1 MVQTKKTSTNLGRYG
16 EVINDFEPAPL
27 TDNSKVVLEHRY
39 LLKDENNEVIETPNE
54 MFIRVAK
61 ALAKPEKSYG
71 LDDVGVKQIENLFY
85 QSMASLEFLPNS
97 PTLMN
102 AGTGAGTL
110 SACFVLPLTDSMEGI
125 MKAAHDAAMVQ
136 KFGGGTGFSL
146 SEIRPT
152 GTPIATTH
160 GKACGPI
167 AVLKLLSSVST
178 LVTQGGKRDGANMAV
193 MDVHHPNILDFIECK
208 TIEGQIHNFNISVG
222 ASDEFMEA
230 VKNGTEYSL
239 YVKSD
244 PADENS
250 EKVVAGKLDAREV
263 FAKIVHGAWL
273 NGEPGMI
280 FLDEVN
286 RNSPVKHVG
295 MITATN
301 PCGEQPLLPN
311 ESCNLGSID
320 VAKFVKDSDGKV
332 EIDWTKLS
340 KTIRL
345 TTRFL
350 DNVIDGN
357 KYAIPEIEEMN
368 LGTRKL
374 GLGVMGF
381 ADLLVKLGISYD
393 SDEGVEI
400 GRKIMAFFKEESDNE
415 SRDLAIERGPFPKW
429 TGSDMEKRGEE
440 PLRNA
445 CRLTVAPTGT
455 ISMIAGASSGIEPIF
470 SLAYRKHNILEGET
484 LFYVDKN
491 FENICRY
498 ENIYSEDLMEYL
510 SDGGSLQDR
519 LDVPD
524 NVKNLF
530 HTAADISPTYHV
542 LMQSAFQESTDAG
555 ISKTINFPNEATIED
570 VENAYMLAWETKCK
584 GITVYRSG
592 SRQVEVLTSGHDTS
606 NDKTREDLNGEV
618 TNEELDNILP
628 EKSVNGYITPMDRP
642 QELYGITSRVK
653 TGRGNLY
660 VTINMAGDKPFEI
673 FTTHGKA
680 GGNDAAMAEAVSR
693 VSSLCLRSGLD
704 PKEIIEQLRGI
715 TDIPAWDEGNLVRSV
730 PDALAMVLEKVVSN
744 NSSSVINEATQ
755 KSMFSIN
762 NSESQSSMITVDEK
776 KKIVKDTI
784 SVSVP
789 ANAAASMQNCPE
801 CDVGNL
807 AFEEGCQKC
816 YSCGYSKC

>member
-1 MVQTKKTSTNLGRYG
+1 
-16 EVINDFEPAPL
+16 
-27 TDNSKVVLEHRY
+27 
-39 LLKDENNEVIETPNE
+39 
-54 MFIRVAK
+54 
-61 ALAKPEKSYG
+61 
-71 LDDVGVKQIENLFY
+71 
-85 QSMASLEFLPNS
+85 MASLEFLPNS

-167 AVLKLLSSVST
+167 AVLKHLSSVST

-208 TIEGQIHNFNISVG
+208 KVEGQIHNFNISVG
-222 ASDEFMEA
+222 ASDQFMQA
-230 VKNGTEYSL
+230 VKDGTDYPL
-239 YVKSD
+239 LIKAN
-244 PADENS
+244 PADPES
-250 EKVVAGKLDAREV
+250 EMVEAGRLDAREV
-263 FAKIVHGAWL
+263 FDKIVHGAWS
-273 NGEPGMI
+273 NGEPGMV

-286 RNSPVKHVG
+286 RNSPVRHVG
-295 MITATN
+295 RITATN

-320 VAKFVKDSDGKV
+320 VGKFVIESGENQK
-332 EIDWTKLS
+332 IDWNRLEKI
-340 KTIRL
+340 IRL

-350 DNVIDGN
+350 DNVIDAN

-374 GLGVMGF
+374 GLGIMGF
-381 ADLLVKLGISYD
+381 ADLLVKLGVPYD
-393 SDEGVEI
+393 SEEGV
-400 GRKIMAFFKEESDNE
+400 KIAKELMAFFKEQSDNE
-415 SRDLAIERGPFPKW
+415 SRDLAIERGPFPQWK
-429 TGSDMEKRGEE
+429 GSKMEKDGED
-440 PLRNA
+440 PYRNA

-491 FENICRY
+491 FENMCRLK
-498 ENIYSEDLMEYL
+498 NIYSDELMEYL
-510 SDGGSLQDR
+510 SDGGSLLDR
-519 LDVPD
+519 EDVP
-524 NVKNLF
+524 NSIKELF

-555 ISKTINFPNEATIED
+555 ISKTINFPNEATLED

-592 SRQVEVLTSGHDTS
+592 SREVEVLTSGHDAS
-606 NDKTREDLNGEV
+606 NDKTREDLNKSENMLEGVE
-618 TNEELDNILP
+618 DFLP
-628 EKSVNGYITPMDRP
+628 QNSVNGYITPMDRP
-642 QELYGITSRVK
+642 QELLGITSRVR

-660 VTINMAGDKPFEI
+660 VTVNMAGNKPFEI

-693 VSSLCLRSGLD
+693 VASLCLRSGLD
-704 PKEIIEQLRGI
+704 PKEVISQLRGI
-715 TDIPAWDEGNLVRSV
+715 TDIPAWDEGTLVRSV
-730 PDALAMVLEKVVSN
+730 PDALATVLDKVISDETKTLF
-744 NSSSVINEATQ
+744 SEGTQ
-755 KSMFSIN
+755 KSIFSVEEKTTDD
-762 NSESQSSMITVDEK
+762 SENIQSSILGVEAKEKVTVK
-776 KKIVKDTI
+776 
-784 SVSVP
+784 VP
-789 ANAAASMQNCPE
+789 ANNVVLPSCPDCE
-801 CDVGNL
+801 VGSL

>member
-1 MVQTKKTSTNLGRYG
+1 MLETNKKNIEFNRYG
-16 EVINDFEPAPL
+16 ESNKDFEPAPIS
-27 TDNSKVVLEHRY
+27 DNAKVVLDKRY
-39 LLKDENNEVIETPNE
+39 LLKDDNDEIIETPNQ

-71 LDDVGVKQIENLFY
+71 LKDSEIKQIENLFY

-167 AVLKLLSSVST
+167 AVLKHLSSVST

-208 TIEGQIHNFNISVG
+208 KIEGEIHNFNISVG
-222 ASDEFMEA
+222 ASDQFMQA
-230 VKNGTEYSL
+230 VKDGTDYPL
-239 YVKSD
+239 YIKSN
-244 PADENS
+244 PADS
-250 EKVVAGKLDAREV
+250 ESELIEAGRLDAREV
-263 FAKIVHGAWL
+263 FNKIVHGAWS
-273 NGEPGMI
+273 NGEPGMV

-286 RNSPVKHVG
+286 RNSPVRHVG
-295 MITATN
+295 RITATN

-320 VAKFVKDSDGKV
+320 VGKFVIESDS
-332 EIDWTKLS
+332 ENTIDWDRLAKI
-340 KTIRL
+340 IRL

-350 DNVIDGN
+350 DNVIDAN

-381 ADLLVKLGISYD
+381 ADMLVKLGVPYD
-393 SDEGVEI
+393 SEEGVEI
-400 GRKIMAFFKEESDNE
+400 ARKLMAFFKEESDKE
-415 SRDLAIERGPFPKW
+415 SRDLAIERGPFPQWK
-429 TGSDMEKRGEE
+429 GSKMEKNGEE

-491 FENICRY
+491 FENMCRLN
-498 ENIYSEDLMEYL
+498 NIYSEELMEYL
-510 SDGGSLQDR
+510 SDGGSLLDR
-519 LDVPD
+519 DDVP
-524 NVKNLF
+524 NSVKDLF

-592 SRQVEVLTSGHDTS
+592 SRQVEVLTSGHDSS
-606 NDKTREDLNGEV
+606 NDKSREDLKN
-618 TNEELDNILP
+618 TEENVENYLP
-628 EKSVNGYITPMDRP
+628 QSSVNGYITPMDRP
-642 QELYGITSRVK
+642 QELLGITSRVR

-660 VTINMAGDKPFEI
+660 VTVNMAGNKPFEI

-693 VSSLCLRSGLD
+693 VASLCLRAGLD
-704 PKEIIEQLRGI
+704 PKEVISQLRGI
-715 TDIPAWDEGNLVRSV
+715 TDLPAWDEGTLVRSV
-730 PDALAMVLEKVVSN
+730 PDALATVLDKVTSN
-744 NSSSVINEATQ
+744 ETKEIFSEATQ
-755 KSMFSIN
+755 KSIFSSEDN
-762 NSESQSSMITVDEK
+762 NVTNTENIQSSMLNFGEEK
-776 KKIVKDTI
+776 KKVTVK
-784 SVSVP
+784 VP
-789 ANAAASMQNCPE
+789 INNMPLPNCPD
-801 CDVGNL
+801 CDVGTL

>member
-1 MVQTKKTSTNLGRYG
+1 MVQTNKANLEFNRYG
-16 EVINDFEPAPL
+16 ESNKDFEPAPIS
-27 TDNSKVVLEHRY
+27 DNAKVVLEKRY
-39 LLKDENNEVIETPNE
+39 LLKDNNDEIVETPNQ

-61 ALAKPEKSYG
+61 ALTKPEKDYG
-71 LDDVGVKQIENLFY
+71 LNDSQMKKIENLFY

-110 SACFVLPLTDSMEGI
+110 SACFVLPLSDSMEGI

-146 SEIRPT
+146 SDIRPT

-167 AVLKLLSSVST
+167 AVLKHLSSVST

-208 TIEGQIHNFNISVG
+208 KIEGQIHNFNISVG
-222 ASDEFMEA
+222 ASDIFMQA
-230 VKNGTEYSL
+230 VKDGTDYPL
-239 YVKSD
+239 FIKSD
-244 PADENS
+244 PADSNS
-250 EKVVAGKLDAREV
+250 EMIEAGRLDARDV
-263 FAKIVHGAWL
+263 FNKIVNGAWS

-295 MITATN
+295 RITATN

-320 VAKFVKDSDGKV
+320 VGKFVIESDI
-332 EIDWTKLS
+332 EQNIDWERLA

-350 DNVIDGN
+350 DNVIDAN

-368 LGTRKL
+368 MGTRKL
-374 GLGVMGF
+374 GLGIMGF
-381 ADLLVKLGISYD
+381 ADLLVKLGIPYD
-393 SDEGVEI
+393 SEEGVEVA
-400 GRKIMAFFKEESDNE
+400 KKLMAFFKKESDNE

-429 TGSDMEKRGEE
+429 DGSEMEKNGED
-440 PLRNA
+440 PYRNA

-491 FENICRY
+491 FENMCRLK
-498 ENIYSEDLMEYL
+498 NIYSDELMEYL
-510 SDGGSLQDR
+510 SDGGSLLNRD
-519 LDVPD
+519 DVPQSIKD
-524 NVKNLF
+524 LF
-530 HTAADISPTYHV
+530 HTAGDISPTYHV

-555 ISKTINFPNEATIED
+555 ISKTINFPNEATLED

-592 SRQVEVLTSGHDTS
+592 SREVEVLTSGHDAS
-606 NDKTREDLNGEV
+606 NDKTREDLNSNNNNE
-618 TNEELDNILP
+618 NMEELLP
-628 EKSVNGYITPMDRP
+628 QSSINGYITPMDRP
-642 QELYGITSRVK
+642 QELLGITSRVR

-660 VTINMAGDKPFEI
+660 VTVNMAGNKPFEI

-693 VSSLCLRSGLD
+693 VASLCLRAGLD
-704 PKEIIEQLRGI
+704 PKEVISQLRGI
-715 TDIPAWDEGNLVRSV
+715 TDLPAWDEGTLVRSV
-730 PDALAMVLEKVVSN
+730 PDALATVLDKVISDETKGLF
-744 NSSSVINEATQ
+744 NEATQ
-755 KSMFSIN
+755 KSIFSVEEKNIN
-762 NSESQSSMITVDEK
+762 DSEELQSSMLNVKETEK
-776 KKIVKDTI
+776 
-784 SVSVP
+784 VSVTVP
-789 ANAAASMQNCPE
+789 SNNSALPNCPDCE
-801 CDVGNL
+801 VGTL

>member
-1 MVQTKKTSTNLGRYG
+1 S
-16 EVINDFEPAPL
+16 
-27 TDNSKVVLEHRY
+27 DNAKVVLDKRY
-39 LLKDENNEVIETPNE
+39 LLKDDNDEIIETPNQ

-61 ALAKPEKSYG
+61 ALAKPEKDYG
-71 LDDVGVKQIENLFY
+71 LKDSEVKQIENLFY

-167 AVLKLLSSVST
+167 AVLKHLSSVST

-208 TIEGQIHNFNISVG
+208 KIEGEIHNFNISVG
-222 ASDEFMEA
+222 ASDEFMQA
-230 VKNGTEYSL
+230 VKDGTEYSL

-244 PADENS
+244 PADS
-250 EKVVAGKLDAREV
+250 ESELIEAGKLDAREV
-263 FAKIVHGAWL
+263 FNKIVHGAWS
-273 NGEPGMI
+273 NGEPGMV

-286 RNSPVKHVG
+286 KNSPVRHVG
-295 MITATN
+295 RITATN

-320 VAKFVKDSDGKV
+320 VGKFVIES
-332 EIDWTKLS
+332 ENENTIDWDRLAKI
-340 KTIRL
+340 IRL

-350 DNVIDGN
+350 DNVIDAN

-381 ADLLVKLGISYD
+381 ADMLVKLGIPYD
-393 SDEGVEI
+393 SEAGVEI
-400 GRKIMAFFKEESDNE
+400 ARKLMEFFKEESDKE

-429 TGSDMEKRGEE
+429 KGSKMEKDGEE

-491 FENICRY
+491 FENMCRLN
-498 ENIYSEDLMEYL
+498 NIYSEELMEYL
-510 SDGGSLQDR
+510 SDGGSLLDR
-519 LDVPD
+519 EDVPASIKD
-524 NVKNLF
+524 LF
-530 HTAADISPTYHV
+530 HTAGDISPTYHV

-592 SRQVEVLTSGHDTS
+592 SRQVEVLTSGHDAS
-606 NDKTREDLNGEV
+606 NDKSREDLNNSE
-618 TNEELDNILP
+618 DNIEEFLTQS
-628 EKSVNGYITPMDRP
+628 SVNGYITPMDRP
-642 QELYGITSRVK
+642 QELLGITSRVR

-660 VTINMAGDKPFEI
+660 VTVNMAGNKPFEI

-693 VSSLCLRSGLD
+693 VASLCLRAGLD
-704 PKEIIEQLRGI
+704 PKEVISQLRGI
-715 TDIPAWDEGNLVRSV
+715 TDIPAWDEGTLVRSV
-730 PDALAMVLEKVVSN
+730 PDALATVLDKVVSN
-744 NSSSVINEATQ
+744 ETKEIFSEATQ
-755 KSMFSIN
+755 KSIFS
-762 NSESQSSMITVDEK
+762 SEDNKVTKTENIQSSMLNFGETEK
-776 KKIVKDTI
+776 VT
-784 SVSVP
+784 VSVP
-789 ANAAASMQNCPE
+789 SNNMPLPNCPD
-801 CDVGNL
+801 CDVGTL

>member
-1 MVQTKKTSTNLGRYG
+1 MVQINKTNTDITRYG
-16 EVINDFEPAPL
+16 DLIEDFEPAPL
-27 TDNSKVVLEHRY
+27 TDNSKVVLEKRY
-39 LLKDENNEVIETPNE
+39 LLKDENDEVIETPNE

-61 ALAKPEKSYG
+61 ALAKPEKDYG
-71 LDDVGVKQIENLFY
+71 VADKKIKQIENLFY

-167 AVLKLLSSVST
+167 AVLKHLSSVST

-230 VKNGTEYSL
+230 VKNGTDYAL
-239 YVKSD
+239 YVKSN
-244 PADENS
+244 PADEKS
-250 EKVVAGKLDAREV
+250 ERVEAGRLDARKV
-263 FAKIVHGAWL
+263 FEKIVHGAWL

-320 VAKFVKDSDGKV
+320 VAKFIKDSDGTV
-332 EIDWTKLS
+332 EIDWKKLS

-350 DNVIDGN
+350 DNVIDAN

-381 ADLLVKLGISYD
+381 ADLLVKLGVAYD

-429 TGSDMEKRGEE
+429 TGSEMEKRGEE

-510 SDGGSLQDR
+510 SDGGSLLDR
-519 LDVPD
+519 DDVPES
-524 NVKNLF
+524 VKNLF
-530 HTAADISPTYHV
+530 HTAADISPTSHV
-542 LMQSAFQESTDAG
+542 LMQSAFQESTEAG
-555 ISKTINFPNEATIED
+555 ISKTKNFPNETTIED
-570 VENAYMLAWETKCK
+570 VENA
-584 GITVYRSG
+584 
-592 SRQVEVLTSGHDTS
+592 
-606 NDKTREDLNGEV
+606 
-618 TNEELDNILP
+618 
-628 EKSVNGYITPMDRP
+628 
-642 QELYGITSRVK
+642 
-653 TGRGNLY
+653 
-660 VTINMAGDKPFEI
+660 
-673 FTTHGKA
+673 
-680 GGNDAAMAEAVSR
+680 
-693 VSSLCLRSGLD
+693 
-704 PKEIIEQLRGI
+704 
-715 TDIPAWDEGNLVRSV
+715 
-730 PDALAMVLEKVVSN
+730 
-744 NSSSVINEATQ
+744 
-755 KSMFSIN
+755 
-762 NSESQSSMITVDEK
+762 
-776 KKIVKDTI
+776 
-784 SVSVP
+784 
-789 ANAAASMQNCPE
+789 
-801 CDVGNL
+801 
-807 AFEEGCQKC
+807 
-816 YSCGYSKC
+816 

>member
-1 MVQTKKTSTNLGRYG
+1 MVQTKKTSTNLNRYG

-263 FAKIVHGAWL
+263 FGKIVHGAWL

-429 TGSDMEKRGEE
+429 AGSDMEKRGEE

-555 ISKTINFPNEATIED
+555 ISKTINFPNEATIQD

>member
-350 DNVIDGN
+350 DNVIGGN

-584 GITVYRSG
+584 GITVYRSC